1 MLKTVYAV
9 MDNTT
14 GMLCSSRCRGIRYYE
29 RKGDA
34 RNLKNKM
41 CKHGRNPEDLSIIGY
56 MLMAVEIDGKAVK
69 V

>member
-29 RKGDA
+29 HKGNA

-41 CKHGRNPEDLSIIGY
+41 VRRGRNPEDLSIIGY
-56 MLMAVEIDGKAVK
+56 MLIAVEIDGKAVK